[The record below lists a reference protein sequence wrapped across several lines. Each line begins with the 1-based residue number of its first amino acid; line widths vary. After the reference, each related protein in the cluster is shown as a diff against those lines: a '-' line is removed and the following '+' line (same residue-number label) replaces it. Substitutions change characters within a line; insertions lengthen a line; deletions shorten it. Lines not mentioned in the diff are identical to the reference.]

1 MAACERVTVC
11 EAAKELGCSPAA
23 LREHM
28 KRGLWDLGVALPPQ
42 KTGKAVWEF
51 HVYRT
56 KLENWIVIW
65 GRWGD
70 EYAKC
75 A

>member
-11 EAAKELGCSPAA
+11 DAAKELGCSPAA

-56 KLENWIVIW
+56 KLDRHLGKV
-65 GRWGD
+65 GR
-70 EYAKC
+70 
-75 A
+75 